1 MRIREVGAFMHERNS
16 FPWQLIL
23 RYNIYNHRMEY
34 IA

>member
-16 FPWQLIL
+16 FPRQLIL
-23 RYNIYNHRMEY
+23 RYNIFNHPMED